1 MLYYAYKEIIFY
13 IIRITLMKCS
23 RITMEDCRDYSW
35 GGRKLGRLMR
45 LVAPLM

>member
-1 MLYYAYKEIIFY
+1 MVLDVEKDYQD
-13 IIRITLMKCS
+13 TLMKCS